1 MCSLEVGSYLLWYR
15 EVSETSPLFLLHV
28 TVGVGS
34 PMTIALKKANF
45 PVKKGKKEDRSL
57 PGDSE
62 EIQIYTVTFSMDI
75 KLKWVNS
82 TW

>member
-1 MCSLEVGSYLLWYR
+1 
-15 EVSETSPLFLLHV
+15 
-28 TVGVGS
+28 
-34 PMTIALKKANF
+34 MTIALKKANF
-45 PVKKGKKEDRSL
+45 PVKKKEKEKKEKDRSL

-82 TW
+82 TC

>member
-1 MCSLEVGSYLLWYR
+1 MLIGRGIVFTLVPGSIRHISVISAPCYSWCW
-15 EVSETSPLFLLHV
+15 VSNDNSFKES
-28 TVGVGS
+28 
-34 PMTIALKKANF
+34 KF
-45 PVKKGKKEDRSL
+45 PCEKRKEKDRSL

-82 TW
+82 TC

>member
-1 MCSLEVGSYLLWYR
+1 
-15 EVSETSPLFLLHV
+15 
-28 TVGVGS
+28 
-34 PMTIALKKANF
+34 MTIALKKANF
-45 PVKKGKKEDRSL
+45 PVKKKEKKEKDRSL

-82 TW
+82 TC